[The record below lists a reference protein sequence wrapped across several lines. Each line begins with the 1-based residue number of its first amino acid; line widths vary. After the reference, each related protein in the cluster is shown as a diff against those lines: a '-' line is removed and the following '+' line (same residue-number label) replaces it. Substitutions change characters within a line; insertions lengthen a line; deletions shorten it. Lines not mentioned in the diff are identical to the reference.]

1 MKKTTEIKDCNLTLL
16 KQIPLQKQIPITVF
30 YVYFTQLL
38 YTVFVFL
45 TRFYCAP
52 LMK

>member
-1 MKKTTEIKDCNLTLL
+1 MKKTNETKNCNLNVL

-45 TRFYCAP
+45 THFYSAP